1 MNGGPL
7 PVHVRTIRTSVVKVG
22 DDELEVTGQLLDERP
37 GSETQWFG
45 IRAGSAVHDM
55 FVTMRIRYPNL
66 EITDVS
72 ARMATHPYLVC
83 TDAIP
88 ALRKIV
94 GLSVAHGFTRAV
106 NERLGREQGC
116 SHLTALVQAMAPV
129 VRQGAGVAFRDG
141 EAVPRDERDMWF
153 VNTCHAW
160 RANGPLHQRLVAG
173 DADGIRALSA
183 YRRLAHPSPT
193 DTTEP
198 HNP

>member
-1 MNGGPL
+1 MKGAPV
-7 PVHVRTIRTSVVKVG
+7 PVHVRTIRTSVLKVS

-37 GSETQWFG
+37 GTEAQWFG
-45 IRAGSAVHDM
+45 IMAGSTIHDM
-55 FVTMRIRYPNL
+55 WVTMRVRHPNL

-94 GLSVAHGFTRAV
+94 GLSVARGFTRAV

-129 VRQGAGVAFRDG
+129 VRQGAGVAFRDQ
-141 EAVPRDERDMWF
+141 EAMPRDQQDLWF

-160 RANGPLHQRLVAG
+160 REKGPLHQRLMAG
-173 DADGIRALSA
+173 DAQGIRDLSA
-183 YRRLAHPSPT
+183 YGRTPDSRPNDPGKS
-193 DTTEP
+193 
-198 HNP
+198 